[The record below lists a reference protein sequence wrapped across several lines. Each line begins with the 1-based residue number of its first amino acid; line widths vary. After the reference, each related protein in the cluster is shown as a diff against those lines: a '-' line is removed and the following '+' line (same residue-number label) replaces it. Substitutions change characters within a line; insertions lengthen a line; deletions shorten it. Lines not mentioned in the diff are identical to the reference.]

1 MIPELS
7 SASGGPAPRVIAHVD
22 MDAFFVAVERRD
34 DPSLSGKAVI
44 VGGSTGNRGVVAAA
58 SYEARALGVHS
69 AMPMVQ
75 ARRLCPGAVYIPAS
89 HSKYSAASK
98 QVMALLRTFSP
109 ALEAVSVDE
118 AYLDLT
124 GTERLHGPPYAAA
137 AKIRKIVEAE
147 LGFSASVG
155 VASNRLMAKVASEL
169 SKPAGILHILSGREA
184 IILAPLRTGALPGV
198 GKVTAARLRGM
209 GIRTVGDIARLP
221 LSVLEANF
229 KNGGIDL
236 YRKARGEHSAEL
248 VLDSRPKSVGK
259 ETTFGEDQG
268 DPDRLEAVISRLTGE
283 AAARLRQKGMEA
295 KGVTLK
301 IRFEDFE
308 TNTLAAQLDPP
319 ASIDRPIFE
328 AVKGLLA
335 HALDQKSKG
344 RKVRLLGVYLGGLV
358 PPDRQPRLIEEDSR
372 QREIRLAE
380 TVDSLRDRY
389 GAGALV
395 SGRAMEE
402 MNGPKNREPKN
413 HESKNQGTKKREM
426 PF

>member
-1 MIPELS
+1 
-7 SASGGPAPRVIAHVD
+7 
-22 MDAFFVAVERRD
+22 MDAFFVAVELRD

-44 VGGSTGNRGVVAAA
+44 VGGSTGNRGVVSAA
-58 SYEARALGVHS
+58 SYEARAFGVHS

-137 AKIRKIVEAE
+137 AKIRKTVEAE
-147 LGFSASVG
+147 LGFSASIG
-155 VASNRLMAKVASEL
+155 IASNRLMAKVASEL
-169 SKPAGILHILSGREA
+169 SKPAGILHILPGREA
-184 IILAPLRTGALPGV
+184 IILAPLGIEALPGV

-209 GIRTVGDIARLP
+209 GIRTVGDIVRLP

-229 KNGGIDL
+229 KSGGAEL
-236 YRKARGEHSAEL
+236 YRKARGEHSADL
-248 VLDSRPKSVGK
+248 VLDSQPKSVGK

-268 DPDRLEAVISRLTGE
+268 DPGYLEAVLSRLTGE
-283 AAARLRQKGMEA
+283 AAARLRRKEMEA
-295 KGVTLK
+295 RGVTLK
-301 IRFEDFE
+301 IRFDDFE

-319 ASIDRPIFE
+319 AAIDRPIFE
-328 AVKGLLA
+328 AARRLLGR
-335 HALDQKSKG
+335 ALDQKSRG

-358 PPDRQPRLIEEDSR
+358 QPDRQPRLIDEDSLR
-372 QREIRLAE
+372 KEIRLAE

-389 GAGALV
+389 GADALV
-395 SGRAMEE
+395 SGRSME
-402 MNGPKNREPKN
+402 RADSQKN
-413 HESKNQGTKKREM
+413 HGLKNSKSKKKEA

>member
-1 MIPELS
+1 
-7 SASGGPAPRVIAHVD
+7 
-22 MDAFFVAVERRD
+22 
-34 DPSLSGKAVI
+34 
-44 VGGSTGNRGVVAAA
+44 
-58 SYEARALGVHS
+58 
-69 AMPMVQ
+69 
-75 ARRLCPGAVYIPAS
+75 
-89 HSKYSAASK
+89 
-98 QVMALLRTFSP
+98 MALLRTFSP

-137 AKIRKIVEAE
+137 AKIRKTVETE

-169 SKPAGILHILSGREA
+169 SKPAGILHILPGREA
-184 IILAPLRTGALPGV
+184 TILAPLRIEALPGV

-209 GIRTVGDIARLP
+209 GIHTVGDIARLP
-221 LSVLEANF
+221 LPVLEANF
-229 KNGGIDL
+229 KSGGAEL

-248 VLDSRPKSVGK
+248 VLDSQPKSVGK

-268 DPDRLEAVISRLTGE
+268 DPGYLEAVLARLSGE
-283 AAARLRQKGMEA
+283 AAARLRRKEMEA
-295 KGVTLK
+295 RGVTLK

-319 ASIDRPIFE
+319 AAIDRPIFE
-328 AVKGLLA
+328 AARGLLGR
-335 HALDQKSKG
+335 ALDQKSRG

-372 QREIRLAE
+372 RREIRLAE

-389 GAGALV
+389 GADALV
-395 SGRAMEE
+395 SGRAMERADSQ
-402 MNGPKNREPKN
+402 KNREPK
-413 HESKNQGTKKREM
+413 KREA